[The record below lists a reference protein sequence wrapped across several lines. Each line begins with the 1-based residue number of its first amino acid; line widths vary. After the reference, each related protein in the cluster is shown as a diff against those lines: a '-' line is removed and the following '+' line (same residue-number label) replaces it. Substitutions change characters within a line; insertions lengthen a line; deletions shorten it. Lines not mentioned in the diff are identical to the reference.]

1 MAVQS
6 SLGQLVH
13 KKSKRYCYMIRLFQ
27 LRTLSVRLTLGTLY
41 HFNILGDCIL
51 TFKNY
56 KIQKKNNE
64 FVT

>member
-13 KKSKRYCYMIRLFQ
+13 KKSKWYCYMIRFFHL

-41 HFNILGDCIL
+41 DHFNILGDCSL

-56 KIQKKNNE
+56 EIQKKKY
-64 FVT
+64 